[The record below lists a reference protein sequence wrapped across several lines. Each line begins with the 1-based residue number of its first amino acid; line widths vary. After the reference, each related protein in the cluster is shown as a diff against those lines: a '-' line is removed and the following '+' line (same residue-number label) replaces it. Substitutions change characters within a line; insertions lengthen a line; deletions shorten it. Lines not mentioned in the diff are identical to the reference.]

1 MAFIINGKTIGDEV
15 IEEEFESI
23 KEHYISAGKAVCCD
37 RDAELMTYA
46 RDTVINR
53 VLLEQASV
61 EKFGEVSEADVDA
74 RFTKIFE
81 EHGGEK
87 SFYENTG
94 FNKGDEFMLRRKVKS
109 SLMVDRYLESEIG
122 KETEPTEVELKAF
135 YEANIDRYMSEVK
148 VEVSQL
154 FVEPKSHEAAK
165 ESFEELYAARKS
177 ILAGADFIELAKKHS
192 GLEADEINMGFIQQ
206 GQNMPQID
214 AIVFSMVPGEISP
227 ILATPFG
234 FHIFKVTGR
243 QEPAPVP
250 MKEIANLEQTLWSER
265 REKQIKEV
273 IDRLKAVGSIEEIEV
288 PIG

>member
-1 MAFIINGKTIGDEV
+1 MAIIINGKTITDEV

-23 KEHYISAGKAVCCD
+23 KEHYISAGKVVCCD
-37 RDAELMTYA
+37 RDVELMGYA

-53 VLLEQASV
+53 VLLEQASL
-61 EKFGEVSEADVDA
+61 EKFGEVSEGEVDV

-87 SFYENTG
+87 NFYENTG

-109 SLMVDRYLESEIG
+109 SLMVDRYLESEMG
-122 KETEPTEVELKAF
+122 AETEPTEAELKAY
-135 YEANIDRYMSEVK
+135 YEANIDRYLSEVK

-154 FVEPKSHEAAK
+154 FLEPKSHEAAK
-165 ESFEELYAARKS
+165 ESFEELFAARKEM
-177 ILAGADFIELAKKHS
+177 LAGADFIELAKKHS
-192 GLEADEINMGFIQQ
+192 GLEADQINMGFIRH
-206 GQNMPQID
+206 GQNMPEID

-227 ILATPFG
+227 VLATPFG

-243 QEPAPVP
+243 QEPAPIP
-250 MKEIANLEQTLWSER
+250 MAEIKNLEQTFWSER
-265 REKQIKEV
+265 REKRIKDV
-273 IDRLKAVGSIEEIEV
+273 IDRLKAAGSIEEIEV